1 MYSTEIFFKNLND
14 VKQFV
19 TVTSKYDHLPINL
32 VSGIYIIDA
41 HSLIGIISLD
51 ISKPIKLEVQSDDIP
66 ESFYDDIKPFLSH
79 NEETEKK

>member
-1 MYSTEIFFKNLND
+1 MYSAEIFLHDLNH

-19 TVTSKYDHLPINL
+19 NITSKYDKLPINL

-51 ISKPIKLEVQSDDIP
+51 ISSPIKLEVPVDDIP
-66 ESFYDDIKPFLSH
+66 DSFYEDIKPFLSK
-79 NEETEKK
+79 NNK

>member
-1 MYSTEIFFKNLND
+1 MYSTEILLQDLNH

-19 TVTSKYDHLPINL
+19 TVVSRYDKLPINL

-51 ISKPIKLEVQSDDIP
+51 ISKPIKLEVPVDNIP
-66 ESFYDDIKPFLSH
+66 ETFYDDIGQFVIHK
-79 NEETEKK
+79 

>member
-1 MYSTEIFFKNLND
+1 MYSTEILLRDLNH

-19 TVTSKYDHLPINL
+19 TTVSKYDKIPINL

-51 ISKPIKLEVQSDDIP
+51 ISKPIKLEVPVDDIP
-66 ESFYDDIKPFLSH
+66 ETFYDDIKPFIP
-79 NEETEKK
+79 EKA